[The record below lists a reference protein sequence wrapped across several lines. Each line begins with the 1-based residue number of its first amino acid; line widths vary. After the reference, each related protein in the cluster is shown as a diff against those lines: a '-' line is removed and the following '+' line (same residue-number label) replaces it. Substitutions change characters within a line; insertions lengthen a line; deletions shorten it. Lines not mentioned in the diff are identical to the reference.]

1 MPHPLLKRR
10 NRINQINTS
19 IRRQARRDAHRVTEA
34 ANLLVHGILGATEDQ
49 YDAVMDVELDD
60 MKLDLDNNFR
70 GPVDLVDD
78 SERVIEAL
86 VRHAKKKLKD
96 LIQRKVQQVDFRV
109 NVLLYHNESQGWPDE
124 CDIPDDVLEDESIVD
139 YFVRVYVLPRIN
151 KAFEEMTNALDGD
164 MVEFDVTE
172 HVSTDVASLSVSLS
186 LRPEPLPVV
195 RQNNTIKSSCLQH
208 REEFIACLPC
218 GHWMSLDAF
227 QIFGRTGANMRDRQK
242 STTQLVC
249 PMCRKPAR
257 SYDTIRVCWVDSD
270 EIRKCQGELKLC
282 EARLRLIAKERDPN
296 PNPNPN
302 TALKKVLEEKNAQI
316 AEMER
321 DFDEVTEEY
330 NKHIYSLE
338 AENKQLRQGY
348 ANSATRQIIRNR
360 RF

>member
-19 IRRQARRDAHRVTEA
+19 IRRQARRDAHRRLIAVTEA

-195 RQNNTIKSSCLQH
+195 RQNNTICLERY
-208 REEFIACLPC
+208 REEPTCPLSQETVKKGGFIACLPC

-227 QIFGRTGANMRDRQK
+227 QTFTRTGNMRDRRD
-242 STTQLVC
+242 TTQLVC

-257 SYDTIRVCWVDSD
+257 SYDTIRV
-270 EIRKCQGELKLC
+270 
-282 EARLRLIAKERDPN
+282 
-296 PNPNPN
+296 
-302 TALKKVLEEKNAQI
+302 
-316 AEMER
+316 
-321 DFDEVTEEY
+321 
-330 NKHIYSLE
+330 
-338 AENKQLRQGY
+338 
-348 ANSATRQIIRNR
+348 
-360 RF
+360 